1 MPDILALPPDGW
13 QASGTRP
20 NWTGTGKAVGAR
32 NTIGLGVP
40 DTDDVSK
47 NSATSAIILSGP
59 GGGYTVLRAFFNFN
73 SSGIG
78 STVSSATLKLYAA
91 NFTAANIIV
100 VKSAH
105 NPSSASDDWFNTWLD
120 EATDVDWDADDVTEY
135 SGEIDVTSTSAYTEI
150 TLNST
155 ALSDLENDDTFV
167 IAVLDYTHDYLNSAP
182 TSTASR
188 TGWFFSDQA
197 VSGDGSKVPKI
208 SYTLGAS
215 GYANNVSGVAT
226 ADISKVNG
234 IATADIEK
242 INGI

>member
-1 MPDILALPPDGW
+1 MPDITALPPDGW

-32 NTIGLGVP
+32 NTVGNGAP
-40 DTDDVSK
+40 DTNDTSK
-47 NSATSAIILSGP
+47 NIATSAMAVV
-59 GGGYTVLRAFFNFN
+59 GGYAVSRAFFNFN
-73 SSGIG
+73 SSGID
-78 STVSSATLKLYAA
+78 STVSSATLKLFADTFVGS
-91 NFTAANIIV
+91 NVIV

-105 NPSSASDDWFNTWLD
+105 NPLDASEDWFNTWLN

-135 SGEIDVTSTSAYTEI
+135 SGEKVVTSTSAYTEI

-155 ALSDLENDDTFV
+155 ALSDLENDTTFQ
-167 IAVLDYTHDYLNSAP
+167 IAVIDYTHDYLDSAP
-182 TSTASR
+182 DGFLSR

-197 VSGDGSKVPKI
+197 ISGDGSKVPKI
-208 SYTLGAS
+208 SYTLGTS